1 VGSPRARVKAV
12 HEQAGRLLALL
23 RQLRA
28 QLGDEYELYGGES
41 LFLALQRWRK
51 LTTEL
56 HRPRKDSGFD
66 ISKVPD
72 IYDAVKFDLRHNHAR
87 LHGALPCL
95 CELLRLVRP
104 LAQLVVPLEY
114 GSAVGDMLAV
124 AVGTTAAL
132 CRKLVLDLRSDLMR
146 LEHGGDANHPETV
159 HQLDPKHLAAISP
172 RHDDHLKTRFYLTSE
187 SHVYTLLN
195 LLRHAPQALGVP
207 SLFDEAGRAALD
219 EIGELSYLTHLMLAV
234 YEHCDEPA
242 DDPLRF
248 QVVVK
253 FSAGDR
259 SAREEEA
266 DAEGG
271 RRGGRQTR
279 ADAERGG
286 AESAEL
292 PLQPLHT
299 LHRSL
304 PLRSVLRFFEH
315 VSDSLENAA
324 TPEQRRAAHSLS
336 SSLSTGPARAAAVS
350 RCAPPFG
357 RAGSGDSA
365 LSLFANATVTA
376 PPARPELLSSPAGA
390 AAGNGET

>member
-1 VGSPRARVKAV
+1 
-12 HEQAGRLLALL
+12 
-23 RQLRA
+23 
-28 QLGDEYELYGGES
+28 
-41 LFLALQRWRK
+41 
-51 LTTEL
+51 
-56 HRPRKDSGFD
+56 
-66 ISKVPD
+66 
-72 IYDAVKFDLRHNHAR
+72 
-87 LHGALPCL
+87 
-95 CELLRLVRP
+95 
-104 LAQLVVPLEY
+104 
-114 GSAVGDMLAV
+114 
-124 AVGTTAAL
+124 
-132 CRKLVLDLRSDLMR
+132 
-146 LEHGGDANHPETV
+146 
-159 HQLDPKHLAAISP
+159 
-172 RHDDHLKTRFYLTSE
+172 
-187 SHVYTLLN
+187 
-195 LLRHAPQALGVP
+195 
-207 SLFDEAGRAALD
+207 
-219 EIGELSYLTHLMLAV
+219 MLAV

-259 SAREEEA
+259 SAREEA

-271 RRGGRQTR
+271 RRGGQQTR

-365 LSLFANATVTA
+365 LSLFANAMVTA
-376 PPARPELLSSPAGA
+376 PPARSELLSSPAGTA
-390 AAGNGET
+390 ANGET

>member
-1 VGSPRARVKAV
+1 
-12 HEQAGRLLALL
+12 
-23 RQLRA
+23 
-28 QLGDEYELYGGES
+28 
-41 LFLALQRWRK
+41 
-51 LTTEL
+51 
-56 HRPRKDSGFD
+56 
-66 ISKVPD
+66 
-72 IYDAVKFDLRHNHAR
+72 
-87 LHGALPCL
+87 
-95 CELLRLVRP
+95 
-104 LAQLVVPLEY
+104 
-114 GSAVGDMLAV
+114 
-124 AVGTTAAL
+124 
-132 CRKLVLDLRSDLMR
+132 
-146 LEHGGDANHPETV
+146 
-159 HQLDPKHLAAISP
+159 
-172 RHDDHLKTRFYLTSE
+172 
-187 SHVYTLLN
+187 
-195 LLRHAPQALGVP
+195 
-207 SLFDEAGRAALD
+207 
-219 EIGELSYLTHLMLAV
+219 MLAV

-248 QVVVK
+248 QVVVQ